1 MKKMLLVSLFVLFG
15 LTAAA
20 FATPAEHSVY
30 LGDKAA
36 PMAFDSPQAVGA
48 KATCPVTGDTFTIT
62 AQTAHSEYQGKHYYF
77 CCPACKP
84 QFDADPAK
92 YVKPAK

>member
-1 MKKMLLVSLFVLFG
+1 MNKIFLVALAALLG
-15 LTAAA
+15 LTAAT
-20 FATPAEHSVY
+20 FAVAAEQSVY
-30 LGDKAA
+30 LGDKA
-36 PMAFDSPQAVGA
+36 PTAFDSPQAVGT
-48 KATCPVTGDTFTIT
+48 KATCPVTGDTFTIS